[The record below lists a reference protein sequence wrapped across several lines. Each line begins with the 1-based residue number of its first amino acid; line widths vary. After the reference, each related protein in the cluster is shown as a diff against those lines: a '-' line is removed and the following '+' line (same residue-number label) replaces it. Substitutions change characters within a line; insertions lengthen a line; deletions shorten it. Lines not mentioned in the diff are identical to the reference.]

1 MKTERPHEKLLA
13 WQKSMDLVVVIYS
26 LTDSFP
32 KHEMYGLTSQMRRAA
47 VSVPSNIAE
56 GAAGR
61 SKDQFKNHLSIALG
75 SLCELETQLEIA
87 CRIGYL
93 AETKTPDIT
102 RQLSECN
109 ALIAGLKNSI
119 T

>member
-1 MKTERPHEKLLA
+1 MKTERPHKKLLA
-13 WQKSMDLVVVIYS
+13 WQKSMDLVVAIYS
-26 LTDSFP
+26 LTESFP
-32 KHEMYGLTSQMRRAA
+32 KHEIYGLTSQMRRAA

-61 SKDQFKNHLSIALG
+61 SKDQFRNHLSIAQG
-75 SLCELETQLEIA
+75 SLSELETRLEIA

-93 AETKTPDIT
+93 PQTNLGTISPQLAEC
-102 RQLSECN
+102 S
-109 ALIAGLKNSI
+109 ALLAGLKNSI

>member
-1 MKTERPHEKLLA
+1 MKTERPHKKLLA
-13 WQKSMDLVVVIYS
+13 WQKSMDLVVIIYS

-32 KHEMYGLTSQMRRAA
+32 KHEVYGLTSQMRRAA
-47 VSVPSNIAE
+47 VSVPSNVAE

-61 SKDQFKNHLSIALG
+61 SKDQFRNHLSIALG
-75 SLCELETQLEIA
+75 SLSELETQLEIA
-87 CRIGYL
+87 YRIGYL
-93 AETKTPDIT
+93 QQAKVKPTV
-102 RQLSECN
+102 RQLAECT